1 MIMILDS
8 DQNHQSIEFW
18 WFLLVRVSWTRWGL
32 RSWQWLQHKNGA
44 SLSILIWDV
53 QQGAVATMTWI
64 QNFHY
69 ASHPVSER
77 NSLTKEHISMCGI
90 LYPEKKLVWSYYTV
104 LRYHQSR
111 SNGSSASAG
120 RSPRR
125 WRISDIVFRQ
135 VSQGSRAQGTHGG
148 GESAIKTRRGNSWP
162 VEFPKC
168 MAIIL
173 YWVFGTSCKWFC
185 TSKINTT
192 SQKNRPPAADW
203 NLEAPKCNKEMI
215 PLGMQGNEWYIEIQS
230 DIIFQQSPINCTR
243 IYQTFQITFNVFQ
256 LHLPHHSIFIFDSA
270 NRNSWYTYK

>member
-32 RSWQWLQHKNGA
+32 RSWQWLQHKKGA

-69 ASHPVSER
+69 ASHTVSER

-135 VSQGSRAQGTHGG
+135 VRRAQG
-148 GESAIKTRRGNSWP
+148 RR
-162 VEFPKC
+162 
-168 MAIIL
+168 
-173 YWVFGTSCKWFC
+173 
-185 TSKINTT
+185 
-192 SQKNRPPAADW
+192 
-203 NLEAPKCNKEMI
+203 APTAEVN
-215 PLGMQGNEWYIEIQS
+215 
-230 DIIFQQSPINCTR
+230 QQSKPERKQLTSWISQVHGNHPVLSFWNFLQMVLHIKKRRNFAKKIDLPRLIGILRRQNATKRCMSTTR
-243 IYQTFQITFNVFQ
+243 KETKFQCQ
-256 LHLPHHSIFIFDSA
+256 DDP
-270 NRNSWYTYK
+270 SWHAG

>member
-32 RSWQWLQHKNGA
+32 RSWQWLQHKKGA
-44 SLSILIWDV
+44 SLSILIWYV

-77 NSLTKEHISMCGI
+77 NSLTKEHRSMCGI
-90 LYPEKKLVWSYYTV
+90 LYPEIKLVWSYYTV

-135 VSQGSRAQGTHGG
+135 VRRAQG
-148 GESAIKTRRGNSWP
+148 RR
-162 VEFPKC
+162 
-168 MAIIL
+168 
-173 YWVFGTSCKWFC
+173 
-185 TSKINTT
+185 
-192 SQKNRPPAADW
+192 
-203 NLEAPKCNKEMI
+203 APTAEVN
-215 PLGMQGNEWYIEIQS
+215 
-230 DIIFQQSPINCTR
+230 QQSKPER
-243 IYQTFQITFNVFQ
+243 KQ
-256 LHLPHHSIFIFDSA
+256 LTTWISPSAWQSSCIEFLELPANGFAHQKKTQLRKKIHLPRLIGILRRQNATKRCMSTTRKETKFQCQDDP
-270 NRNSWYTYK
+270 SWHAG